1 MNTHAEQSPCK
12 WLKSSLV
19 SEEHLLEWNDS
30 VWEILLFLPMEFSK
44 ISRSFRSQRGPDI
57 APVSDESCWAYLRWY
72 LELVCF
78 KRQSLWVV
86 SLSRGWML
94 PRTGFHCS
102 EGATHLLP
110 HGNLKSRLRDTFC
123 ALKSGCQPP
132 EYAQK
137 SFCWIPNPQLEL
149 CKSANL
155 RFGATVGGGGGGL
168 EPTGHRQLR
177 VMKEQEESPQSLLTH

>member
-1 MNTHAEQSPCK
+1 MNTHAEENPMQMAEK
-12 WLKSSLV
+12 NSLV
-19 SEEHLLEWNDS
+19 LKEHVLEWNDI
-30 VWEILLFLPMEFSK
+30 VWEILLLLPMEFSK

-57 APVSDESCWAYLRWY
+57 APVSAESCWAYLLWY
-72 LELVCF
+72 LELFCF

-94 PRTGFHCS
+94 TRTGFHCS

-123 ALKSGCQPP
+123 ALKSGCQPL

-137 SFCWIPNPQLEL
+137 MLLLNP
-149 CKSANL
+149 K
-155 RFGATVGGGGGGL
+155 
-168 EPTGHRQLR
+168 PTTGIMQI
-177 VMKEQEESPQSLLTH
+177 S